1 MKDGRW
7 NKTLKR
13 KYLIQK
19 KNKTQ
24 IKTTKYLEG
33 IKSTENYTY
42 CET

>member
-1 MKDGRW
+1 MKDGGW

-13 KYLIQK
+13 KISYAEK

-33 IKSTENYTY
+33 IKSA
-42 CET
+42 ET